1 MSLHSIRSKINITSP
16 SFIID
21 NLFMRRTF
29 QGPAGYPQILDELR
43 PLRGRHTYKTSMR
56 SALSD
61 SLQPCLEI
69 WVSLHFVQNHDSVFF
84 SFWSIKP
91 EMLPAS
97 MLGDYS
103 RSASSTPSCFPYR
116 TDLLG
121 NLFLITSLLDL
132 LSFLVFWIIILSIL
146 SATMLRYYSW
156 VHLRCPLNFF
166 IVVSTYW
173 KPASYRSLL
182 DLSSFGKHL
191 TQVGF

>member
-91 EMLPAS
+91 AMLPAS
-97 MLGDYS
+97 MLGYYS

-146 SATMLRYYSW
+146 SATMLRYYS
-156 VHLRCPLNFF
+156 
-166 IVVSTYW
+166 
-173 KPASYRSLL
+173 
-182 DLSSFGKHL
+182 
-191 TQVGF
+191 